1 MTKGQLIFFSG
12 VALLVLTIILAIIFI
27 IRKPKYIPGNAIYSE
42 IDKST
47 QKLRNGYPTDRL
59 TVRRESARSINP
71 DTAVLSGETSK
82 LAAEQTEKLMGTA
95 VLPGSE
101 TEKLQEGTAPLLGGT
116 AKLQQTEETAQFHTQ
131 DSTAV
136 LSEGTAELSGEQT
149 EKLASSEG
157 LPERKAESRSEGT
170 MPLEDGTVKLQ
181 QTEKTAQLYGQSGA
195 TKGGTERLNSSKED
209 RT

>member
-1 MTKGQLIFFSG
+1 
-12 VALLVLTIILAIIFI
+12 
-27 IRKPKYIPGNAIYSE
+27 
-42 IDKST
+42 
-47 QKLRNGYPTDRL
+47 
-59 TVRRESARSINP
+59 
-71 DTAVLSGETSK
+71 
-82 LAAEQTEKLMGTA
+82 MGTA
-95 VLPGSE
+95 VLPDLRPKNYRRERLLCWVERQSFSRQK
-101 TEKLQEGTAPLLGGT
+101 KLRSSILRTVPLCFL
-116 AKLQQTEETAQFHTQ
+116 
-131 DSTAV
+131 
-136 LSEGTAELSGEQT
+136 EGTAELSGEQT